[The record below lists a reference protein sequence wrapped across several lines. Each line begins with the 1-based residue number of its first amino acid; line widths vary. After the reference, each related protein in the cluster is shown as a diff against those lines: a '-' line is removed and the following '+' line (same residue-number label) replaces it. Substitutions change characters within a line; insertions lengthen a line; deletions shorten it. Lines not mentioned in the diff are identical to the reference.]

1 MLLATCVV
9 ALFCFIPA
17 SSLAPPHCEELV
29 RPLDHVDGHQL
40 DGLWLLIA
48 ISLDDPLYPA
58 ETLKI
63 FDSWV
68 IKFSNASDTSNT
80 SNLLYETI
88 YSAGGS
94 CYNPPSSNIT
104 LKGNSFSS
112 SNVSITFIHTGCSDC
127 LLMHFLN
134 REGFGNLHLYSK
146 RREVEKEVMD
156 EFKTQIECV
165 KNQPPVMMDTSKK
178 LCPYQMPTLPEIEE
192 LAEKLKA
199 VENVAPDA

>member
-17 SSLAPPHCEELV
+17 SSLAPPNCEDLV

-40 DGLWLLIA
+40 DGRWAMIA
-48 ISLDDPLYPA
+48 GSLVDPKHV
-58 ETLKI
+58 ERFKSR
-63 FDSWV
+63 DSAV

-80 SNLLYETI
+80 SNLLLERMFGFGDKCEYH
-88 YSAGGS
+88 
-94 CYNPPSSNIT
+94 PSNIT
-104 LKGNSFSS
+104 LEGNGFSS

-127 LLMHFLN
+127 LLMRFTEAGAL
-134 REGFGNLHLYSK
+134 RNLYLFSK
-146 RREVEKEVMD
+146 RREVEGDVMD
-156 EFKTQIECV
+156 EFKTQAECV
-165 KNQPPVMMDTSKK
+165 KSQPPVMMDSSKK
-178 LCPYQMPTLPEIEE
+178 LCPDQMPTLPEIEE